1 MAQVARP
8 ETPDVST
15 GGWSPTPCY
24 AAIDEETPNDGD
36 YLTSSKNAA
45 ADVFE
50 VNLGA
55 VSDPNVHTGHTVNYR
70 ARCDKSSNGTIVVSL
85 MEGSTTIRSYDPG
98 YLGTSFGP
106 YSFTLTEGE
115 AQAINDYSALSLRFS
130 GSCTANAYVF
140 VSWAELQVPDVQAVV
155 ARNRVANVIVNA

>member
-24 AAIDEETPNDGD
+24 NEIDEETPNDGD
-36 YLTSSKNAA
+36 YLTSTKNAS
-45 ADVFE
+45 ADTFE

-55 VSDPNVHTGHTVNYR
+55 VSDPNVHTGHTINYR
-70 ARCDKSSNGTIVVSL
+70 ARCDKSSNGNIVVSL
-85 MEGSTTIRSYDPG
+85 MQGAATIRSYDPG
-98 YLGTSFGP
+98 FLTTSFAP

-115 AQAINDYSALSLRFS
+115 AEAITDYSALSLRFS
-130 GSCTANAYVF
+130 GTCTANAYVF

-155 ARNRVANVIVNA
+155 AKNRVRNVISNA